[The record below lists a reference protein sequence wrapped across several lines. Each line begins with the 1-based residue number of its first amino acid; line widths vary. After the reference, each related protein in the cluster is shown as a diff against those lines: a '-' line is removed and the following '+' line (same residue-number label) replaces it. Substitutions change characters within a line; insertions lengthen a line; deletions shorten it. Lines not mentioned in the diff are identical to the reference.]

1 MYDYL
6 CYNLPLW
13 LCPLFRNRFPFFSS
27 KHFLLLN
34 VPNRNP
40 QTKTSIKHGKEK
52 GRRSMST
59 PLIFM
64 QVLQLFNGD
73 PKSKVKKFFWYANVG

>member
-1 MYDYL
+1 MIS
-6 CYNLPLW
+6 NS
-13 LCPLFRNRFPFFSS
+13 LFLIFPS
-27 KHFLLLN
+27 KHLLLLK

-40 QTKTSIKHGKEK
+40 QTKTSIKHEEEK

-59 PLIFM
+59 PLNFM
-64 QVLQLFNGD
+64 QVLQLLNGD